1 MMLDDFHVRSTLVI
15 RIFWAQLKM
24 LFFPW
29 LVGLLAGTAAMH
41 LLPANRLRLIRRLR
55 TVEAVLLGAMLGTVS
70 PFPVLAV
77 TGLVTSL
84 AAGGFPIPALFAFLV
99 ASPLLDPT
107 MFTFTLLSLG
117 TKMAIARL
125 AAAVIAG
132 CLAGALAA
140 LLQRRGHTVGLLA
153 GEGVSASW
161 EPQIPAASGP
171 SVTGGWRSWGK
182 TFHGQFSYAVRY
194 FLLATIVTAWITVYV
209 PRSWI
214 TGLLGPGSRFA
225 IPGAVLLGVPA
236 YSCGGGAIAMMAGL
250 TEQGMSCGAA
260 LAFLTFGPAT
270 TLRTLSG
277 LASVLNW
284 RGVVLFLLV
293 ALSTALIFG
302 YGYALIGYW
311 R

>member
-1 MMLDDFHVRSTLVI
+1 MILDDFHVRSTLVI
-15 RIFWAQLKM
+15 RLFWDQLRV
-24 LFFPW
+24 LFLPW
-29 LVGLLAGTAAMH
+29 IVGLLAGTVAMY
-41 LLPANRLRLIRRLR
+41 LLPANRLRLIRRFR
-55 TVEAVLLGAMLGTVS
+55 TVEAVLLGAVLGTVS

-117 TKMAIARL
+117 AEMAFARL

-132 CLAGALAA
+132 CLAGVSAA
-140 LLQRRGHTVGLLA
+140 WLQRRGRTVGVLI
-153 GEGVSASW
+153 GEGVSANWGPRMS
-161 EPQIPAASGP
+161 AASGS
-171 SVTGGWRSWGK
+171 SVTGGSRAWGK
-182 TFHGQFSYAVRY
+182 TFLDQFSYAVRY
-194 FLLATIVTAWITVYV
+194 FLLATIVTAWITVYI

-225 IPGAVLLGVPA
+225 IPGAILLGVPA

-250 TEQGMSCGAA
+250 TEQGMSYGAA

-284 RGVVLFLLV
+284 RGMLLFLLAV
-293 ALSTALIFG
+293 LSTALLFG
-302 YGYALIGYW
+302 YGYALIG
-311 R
+311 

>member
-1 MMLDDFHVRSTLVI
+1 MILDDFHVRSTLVI
-15 RIFWAQLKM
+15 RLFWAQLRV
-24 LFFPW
+24 LIFPW
-29 LVGLLAGTAAMH
+29 LVGLLAGTAAMY
-41 LLPANRLRLIRRLR
+41 LLPAKRLRLVKRLR
-55 TVEAVLLGAMLGTVS
+55 TVEAVLLGAVLGTVS

-117 TKMAIARL
+117 PKMAIARM
-125 AAAVIAG
+125 AAAVTAG

-140 LLQRRGHTVGLLA
+140 WLLHRGRTVGLLA
-153 GEGVSASW
+153 GEGVTAKR
-161 EPQIPAASGP
+161 EPQMTAASGT

-182 TFHGQFSYAVRY
+182 TFLNQFSYAVRY
-194 FLLATIVTAWITVYV
+194 LLLATIVTAWITVYV

-214 TGLLGPGSRFA
+214 TGLLGSGSHFA

-250 TEQGMSCGAA
+250 TEHGMSYGAV
-260 LAFLTFGPAT
+260 LGFLTFGPAT

-277 LASVLNW
+277 IASVLNW
-284 RGVVLFLLV
+284 RGVVLFILA
-293 ALSTALIFG
+293 ALSTALLFG
-302 YGYALIGYW
+302 YGYALIA
-311 R
+311 

>member
-1 MMLDDFHVRSTLVI
+1 MNLADFHVRSTLVI
-15 RIFWAQLKM
+15 RLFWDQLRV
-24 LFFPW
+24 LFLPW
-29 LVGLLAGTAAMH
+29 LLGLLAGTAAMY

-55 TVEAVLLGAMLGTVS
+55 TTEAVLLGAVLGTVS
-70 PFPVLAV
+70 PLPVLAV

-84 AAGGFPIPALFAFLV
+84 ATGGFPIPVLFAFLV

-117 TKMAIARL
+117 TRIAFARL

-132 CLAGALAA
+132 CRAGALAA
-140 LLQRRGHTVGLLA
+140 WLQRRGRTVGLQA

-161 EPQIPAASGP
+161 EPQIPVGSGLL
-171 SVTGGWRSWGK
+171 VTGGWRDWGK
-182 TFHGQFSYAVRY
+182 TFLGQFSYSVRY
-194 FLLATIVTAWITVYV
+194 LLLATIVSAWITVYV

-214 TGLLGPGSRFA
+214 SGLLGPGSRFA

-236 YSCGGGAIAMMAGL
+236 YSCGGGAIVMMTGL
-250 TEQGMSCGAA
+250 TEQGMSYGAA

-293 ALSTALIFG
+293 ALSTACVFG
-302 YGYALIGYW
+302 YGYAFIG
-311 R
+311 